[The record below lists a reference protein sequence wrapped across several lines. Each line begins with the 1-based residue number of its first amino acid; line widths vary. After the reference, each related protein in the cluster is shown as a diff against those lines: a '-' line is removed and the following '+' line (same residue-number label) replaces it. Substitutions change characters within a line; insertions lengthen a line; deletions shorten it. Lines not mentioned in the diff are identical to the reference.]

1 MDTRNTFALAAMA
14 MLIASPTLAQEDRY
28 RLERTDNGYVRLD
41 TETGRMSTC
50 REQGEQLICRM
61 ATEDHAAYEADIS
74 ALERRIEALE
84 KTVTSLG
91 GSVRSNDLP
100 SEEEFEQTLGY
111 MERFFRRFMGIV
123 GEMDRSL
130 GTEERKEPLP
140 DRT

>member
-1 MDTRNTFALAAMA
+1 MDCRNTFALAAVA
-14 MLIASPTLAQEDRY
+14 MMIASPALAQEDRY

-41 TETGRMSTC
+41 TQTGRMSTC

-61 ATEDHAAYEADIS
+61 ATDDHAAYEADIS

-84 KTVTSLG
+84 RTVTSLG
-91 GSVRSNDLP
+91 GNVRGNDLP

-111 MERFFRRFMGIV
+111 MEKFFRRFMGIV
-123 GEMDRSL
+123 GEMDRSFR
-130 GTEERKEPLP
+130 TEEQEPTPP